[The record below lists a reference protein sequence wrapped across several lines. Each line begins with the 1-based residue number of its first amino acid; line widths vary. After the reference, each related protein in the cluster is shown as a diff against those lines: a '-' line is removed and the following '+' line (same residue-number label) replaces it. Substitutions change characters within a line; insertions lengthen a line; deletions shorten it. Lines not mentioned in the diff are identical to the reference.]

1 MASTSIHKYP
11 YPTASNVMDSVHIK
25 LSERNYFLWRNLMIG
40 FVERQDLMVFILG
53 TIPAPP
59 QKITIPD
66 DNSAS
71 GNKEIEN
78 PDYLAWRSS
87 DELVREWIFKTLE
100 EDILFR
106 VMNLKTAK
114 DVWTALEKDL
124 GQPYQY
130 PGGNGTVSNIE
141 AGKKL
146 SHYLPLHKAA
156 LAGDWESANKFREQ
170 ESEAVRAIV
179 TGFSE
184 TALMVAVR
192 SPLRN
197 HFVQQLVGLM
207 LPDDLAIKDSSGSTA
222 LHTAALVGNIE
233 AAKLLIQKNPN
244 LAIVWNNDKELPL
257 HVAAKY
263 GQGEMVLYLLPIT
276 KEDAEPKPFEE
287 ESGAKILCDLI
298 DSGLYDIALSF
309 LQHYPKLS
317 SGKPSPVEPSP
328 LESIAREPSAFRS
341 GARLNIFQR
350 LIYSCSPAKLEE
362 LPSQNHPGDIENP
375 TICISVK
382 DRVHAV
388 FWRGAAKI
396 VPLIKDVQEKKKKH
410 YQALQLVKC
419 LCSEIVKLDYSK
431 ANALLEPPLNLAIR
445 FGIYEVV
452 EEILVSFPSAVYH
465 ESEKKQ
471 TLFHQAVVHRRE
483 NVFNLIHQFE
493 SKHIFLSKPDATRN
507 NGLHLA
513 GYLEPQQK
521 FNLRAK
527 AAGAAL
533 QAQRELQWFK
543 EVEKYVLPQ
552 HRDHENTQRRTP
564 TMAFTETHEELIK
577 EGEQW
582 MKDTANSCTIV
593 AALVATVV
601 FASAITVPGGNNGDS
616 GRPIFYDEMAFIIFG
631 ISDAV
636 ALFRIH
642 FFCSGVFVHPYFQ
655 IRRKRFSLCPTKKA
669 NYWSYKST
677 PFNNNHDGSLHCY
690 HISCFR
696 G

>member
-1 MASTSIHKYP
+1 MP
-11 YPTASNVMDSVHIK
+11 
-25 LSERNYFLWRNLMIG
+25 
-40 FVERQDLMVFILG
+40 FIRMC
-53 TIPAPP
+53 
-59 QKITIPD
+59 PD
-66 DNSAS
+66 
-71 GNKEIEN
+71 K
-78 PDYLAWRSS
+78 
-87 DELVREWIFKTLE
+87 VC
-100 EDILFR
+100 
-106 VMNLKTAK
+106 
-114 DVWTALEKDL
+114 
-124 GQPYQY
+124 
-130 PGGNGTVSNIE
+130 
-141 AGKKL
+141 
-146 SHYLPLHKAA
+146 
-156 LAGDWESANKFREQ
+156 
-170 ESEAVRAIV
+170 
-179 TGFSE
+179 
-184 TALMVAVR
+184 
-192 SPLRN
+192 
-197 HFVQQLVGLM
+197 
-207 LPDDLAIKDSSGSTA
+207 STA
-222 LHTAALVGNIE
+222 
-233 AAKLLIQKNPN
+233 
-244 LAIVWNNDKELPL
+244 
-257 HVAAKY
+257 
-263 GQGEMVLYLLPIT
+263 
-276 KEDAEPKPFEE
+276 
-287 ESGAKILCDLI
+287 
-298 DSGLYDIALSF
+298 
-309 LQHYPKLS
+309 
-317 SGKPSPVEPSP
+317 
-328 LESIAREPSAFRS
+328 
-341 GARLNIFQR
+341 
-350 LIYSCSPAKLEE
+350 
-362 LPSQNHPGDIENP
+362 
-375 TICISVK
+375 
-382 DRVHAV
+382 
-388 FWRGAAKI
+388 

-431 ANALLEPPLNLAIR
+431 ANALLEPPLKLAIR

-521 FNLRAK
+521 SNLRAK

-636 ALFRIH
+636 ALFASTSSVLLLQELALSPKIDTQKEVQWAC
-642 FFCSGVFVHPYFQ
+642 FPVFSSCRDL
-655 IRRKRFSLCPTKKA
+655 RRQP
-669 NYWSYKST
+669 
-677 PFNNNHDGSLHCY
+677 
-690 HISCFR
+690 
-696 G
+696 

>member
-1 MASTSIHKYP
+1 
-11 YPTASNVMDSVHIK
+11 
-25 LSERNYFLWRNLMIG
+25 MIG
-40 FVERQDLMVFILG
+40 FIERQGLMSFILG
-53 TIPAPP
+53 TVPAPP

-66 DNSAS
+66 DNSSS
-71 GNKEIEN
+71 GTKEIEN
-78 PDYLAWRSS
+78 PDYPAWRSS

-100 EDILFR
+100 EDILIR
-106 VMNLKTAK
+106 VRDLETAK
-114 DVWTALEKDL
+114 DVWRALRKDL
-124 GQPYQY
+124 GQTFQY
-130 PGGNGTVSNIE
+130 PGGNG
-141 AGKKL
+141 L
-146 SHYLPLHKAA
+146 
-156 LAGDWESANKFREQ
+156 
-170 ESEAVRAIV
+170 
-179 TGFSE
+179 
-184 TALMVAVR
+184 
-192 SPLRN
+192 
-197 HFVQQLVGLM
+197 
-207 LPDDLAIKDSSGSTA
+207 
-222 LHTAALVGNIE
+222 
-233 AAKLLIQKNPN
+233 
-244 LAIVWNNDKELPL
+244 
-257 HVAAKY
+257 
-263 GQGEMVLYLLPIT
+263 
-276 KEDAEPKPFEE
+276 
-287 ESGAKILCDLI
+287 
-298 DSGLYDIALSF
+298 
-309 LQHYPKLS
+309 
-317 SGKPSPVEPSP
+317 
-328 LESIAREPSAFRS
+328 
-341 GARLNIFQR
+341 
-350 LIYSCSPAKLEE
+350 PAKLEE
-362 LPSQNHPGDIENP
+362 LHSQNHSGDIENP

-382 DRVHAV
+382 DKVHAV

-431 ANALLEPPLNLAIR
+431 ANALLEPPLKLAIR

-465 ESEKKQ
+465 ESEKIQ
-471 TLFHQAVVHRRE
+471 TLLHQAVVNRRE

-493 SKHIFLSKPDATRN
+493 SKHIFLSAPDATRN

-564 TMAFTETHEELIK
+564 RMAFTETHEELIK

-601 FASAITVPGGNNGDS
+601 FASAITVPGGNNGNS

-636 ALFRIH
+636 ALFASTSSVLKACMVSLMAPFKHLPWIPAYLILRTGKKSDSLVKGWILSTLEDDDLRHMAYYKTAEQVWCELKKLFGHPFIDFPETELNDEAGKNLSRYLPLHKAALSGDWEKAKSFIEREEPQAFRAIITGFSETALIVSASSVQRNYFSKKLVELMSPEDLAIKGRLGLTALHVAAAVGNAELTKLLVDKNPDLPNIRDNADFLALHLAAGNVQRNTVTYLLTVTKEDVEPKPFEDKSGVDLIH
-642 FFCSGVFVHPYFQ
+642 FFLLSDFYGKHNQLSMNNSRILEMQ
-655 IRRKRFSLCPTKKA
+655 IYGYLRK
-669 NYWSYKST
+669 
-677 PFNNNHDGSLHCY
+677 
-690 HISCFR
+690 
-696 G
+696 